1 MNHSNLPLRE
11 RLAAS
16 EDQLARTTAEFH
28 DYRHRSRNEL
38 NEEKKYSGI
47 HLMHD
52 LLPVLD
58 NLDRAILSGQHSGDF
73 DALMESV
80 ELVRDQFYDALSK
93 HGLREVSGSWSPF
106 DPKQHRVIG
115 QKDSDKHPDGSVL
128 EVVEQGYR
136 LHDRVI
142 RPSKVIVSRSDSPT
156 QGENPV
162 NDYIIVETDDGYTIA
177 GVPNGSTAE
186 SAAMDAGGVLI
197 DDVRYKTFDEAQDV
211 LMALPSPY
219 PERAND

>member
-1 MNHSNLPLRE
+1 MNDSNLPLRA

-16 EDQLARTTAEFH
+16 EDQLARTTAEFQ

-38 NEEKKYSGI
+38 DEERKYSGI

-52 LLPVLD
+52 LIPVLD

-73 DALMESV
+73 DALIESV
-80 ELVRDQFYDALSK
+80 ELVRDQLYDALSK
-93 HGLREVSGSWSPF
+93 HGLREVSGAWSPF
-106 DPKQHRVIG
+106 DPKQHRVFG

-156 QGENPV
+156 QGENQV
-162 NDYIIVETDDGYTIA
+162 NDYIIAETDDGYTIV
-177 GVPNGSTAE
+177 GVPIGSTAE
-186 SAAMDAGGVLI
+186 AAAMDAGGVLV